1 MDFEVFEMFKLLTVA
16 SLCGMIAPVCF
27 DFISVSLNN
36 LGIKKNKI
44 IQIAIDFSSVVIFVT
59 VYILLSFYMLNG
71 RIRGVFFISLCLG
84 ALCYFRFF
92 SSLVKK
98 IFGIFMYPVRIIIEF
113 SAKNIKKAKSFFDK
127 GIEKK

>member
-1 MDFEVFEMFKLLTVA
+1 MDFEALEMIKSLAVA
-16 SLCGMIAPVCF
+16 LLCGMIAPVYF
-27 DFISVSLNN
+27 DFISVILDSV
-36 LGIKKNKI
+36 GIKTNKV

-98 IFGIFMYPVRIIIEF
+98 IVGIFMYPIRIIIGF